1 MDPLTLYAGAQAT
14 MAGIKGAIALG
25 KDINNLM
32 GDVSKFFGMAEQ
44 VHIGAT
50 KKKIESIKKS
60 NSQISSEALQIAWA
74 SKQLRE
80 DERYLKDMLIWS
92 GNADVYY
99 EMIAERTK
107 MAKERA
113 EEERAQE
120 EARQKNKEKMAE
132 IFMILMFLIGASVII
147 FALVLGGTQVYG
159 SMEEQRIYNEKIEK
173 VRQLKIQRA
182 RAEENRQKEEGLAA
196 IK

>member
-1 MDPLTLYAGAQAT
+1 

-25 KDINNLM
+25 KDINSLM

-60 NSQISSEALQIAWA
+60 DSQIAAEALQIAWA
-74 SKQLRE
+74 SKKLRE

-92 GNADVYY
+92 GNDDVYY
-99 EMIAERTK
+99 EMIAERTR

-113 EEERAQE
+113 EEERKE
-120 EARQKNKEKMAE
+120 EERIQKQREMVGEMVMN
-132 IFMILMFLIGASVII
+132 V
-147 FALVLGGTQVYG
+147 LVLV
-159 SMEEQRIYNEKIEK
+159 
-173 VRQLKIQRA
+173 
-182 RAEENRQKEEGLAA
+182 AA
-196 IK
+196 IACIVPLSALIWQLLITK